1 MDRGHTSAGVR
12 SQTSS
17 KSKTTE
23 MNNIQTLPSVTVSI
37 SSSWLDQFSRFL
49 QSDYRKIT
57 RRQLSEKSIRLAV
70 QHTRVF
76 GMWHEAKF
84 NQPFEPSLLTNYDLH
99 LYRKWSLD
107 QEKVK
112 AATWNSRHWA
122 LSILCMWTE
131 STHGT
136 LRANLMDGIEQKQC
150 GITSTKHRS
159 LTDDEYHRLV
169 HVLEQNTRRVVTAF
183 EYHVTVRNWA
193 AVAVMLHAGLRVEEA
208 TLCDVGDIT
217 LNERSGS
224 VLIRSG
230 KGDKERSVPLNLV
243 ARNAL
248 RTWLDLRPASVSTA
262 LFTGKETTR
271 LTTRSLQRIVEEL
284 GRQIGVPDLTP
295 HWLRYTFAKRLEAN
309 GVTIEQIRDLLGHR
323 SIETT
328 RRYLRSS
335 TEELQSA
342 VEGVM

>member
-1 MDRGHTSAGVR
+1 
-12 SQTSS
+12 
-17 KSKTTE
+17 
-23 MNNIQTLPSVTVSI
+23 MNNLQIAPSITVSI
-37 SSSWLDQFSRFL
+37 SSPWLDQFSQFL

-57 RRQLSEKSIRLAV
+57 RRQLSEKSIRLAI

-76 GMWHEAKF
+76 GMWHTATFHE
-84 NQPFEPSLLTNYDLH
+84 PFEPGSLTNYDLQ
-99 LYRKWSLD
+99 LYRKWSLE

-122 LSILCMWTE
+122 LSILCMWIE
-131 STHGT
+131 STHGYSD
-136 LRANLMDGIEQKQC
+136 LMDGVEQKQS

-159 LTDDEYHRLV
+159 LTDDEYHRLM

-183 EYHVTVRNWA
+183 EYQVTVRNWA
-193 AVAVMLHAGLRVEEA
+193 AVSLMLQAGNRVEEVS
-208 TLCDVGDIT
+208 LVDVGDIT

-230 KGDKERSVPLNLV
+230 KGDKERSMPLNLV

-248 RTWLDLRPASVSTA
+248 RAWLDLRPASVSTA
-262 LFTGKETTR
+262 LFTGKETDR

-295 HWLRYTFAKRLEAN
+295 HWLRYTFAKRLEAS
-309 GVTIEQIRDLLGHR
+309 GVTIEGIRDLLGHN

>member
-1 MDRGHTSAGVR
+1 
-12 SQTSS
+12 
-17 KSKTTE
+17 
-23 MNNIQTLPSVTVSI
+23 MNVQTLPSITVSI
-37 SSSWLDQFSRFL
+37 SSPWLDQFSQFL

-57 RRQLSEKSIRLAV
+57 RRQLSEKSIRLAF
-70 QHTRVF
+70 QHVRVF
-76 GMWHEAKF
+76 GMWHTATFHEA
-84 NQPFEPSLLTNYDLH
+84 FEPAMTTNYDLQ
-99 LYRKWSLD
+99 LYRKWSLE

-122 LSILCMWTE
+122 LGILCMWIQ
-131 STHGT
+131 STHGK
-136 LRANLMDGIEQKQC
+136 RGMRSANLMDGVEQKQA
-150 GITSTKHRS
+150 GLVSTKHRS

-183 EYHVTVRNWA
+183 EYQVTVRNWA
-193 AVAVMLHAGLRVEEA
+193 AVTLMLQAGLRVEEVS
-208 TLCDVGDIT
+208 LVDVGDIT

-248 RTWLDLRPASVSTA
+248 RAWLDLRPVSASAA
-262 LFTGKETTR
+262 LFTGKESDR

-284 GRQIGVPDLTP
+284 GMQIGVPDLTP
-295 HWLRYTFAKRLEAN
+295 HWLRYTFAKRLAAN
-309 GVTIEQIRDLLGHR
+309 GITLEGIRDLLGHN

-335 TEELQSA
+335 AEELQSA

>member
-1 MDRGHTSAGVR
+1 
-12 SQTSS
+12 
-17 KSKTTE
+17 
-23 MNNIQTLPSVTVSI
+23 MNDFQISPSITVSV
-37 SSSWLDQFSRFL
+37 SSPWLHQFSHFL

-57 RRQLSEKSIRLAV
+57 RRQLSEKSIRLAR

-76 GMWHEAKF
+76 GMWHTATF
-84 NQPFEPSLLTNYDLH
+84 HQAFDPSALANYDLH

-107 QEKVK
+107 NEKVK

-122 LSILCMWTE
+122 LSILCMWIE

-136 LRANLMDGIEQKQC
+136 LRVKLMDGVEQKQS

-169 HVLEQNTRRVVTAF
+169 HALEQNTRRVVTAF
-183 EYHVTVRNWA
+183 EYQTTVRNWA
-193 AVAVMLHAGLRVEEA
+193 AVALMLQAGLRVEEA
-208 TLCDVGDIT
+208 TLCDVGDII

-248 RTWLDLRPASVSTA
+248 RTWLDLRPAAVSTA
-262 LFTGKETTR
+262 LFTGKESDR

-309 GVTIEQIRDLLGHR
+309 GTATEAIRDLLGHN

-335 TEELQSA
+335 AEELQSA

>member
-1 MDRGHTSAGVR
+1 
-12 SQTSS
+12 
-17 KSKTTE
+17 
-23 MNNIQTLPSVTVSI
+23 MNNLQILPSVTVSV
-37 SSSWLDQFSRFL
+37 SSPWLHQFSGFL

-76 GMWHEAKF
+76 GMWHTATF
-84 NQPFEPSLLTNYDLH
+84 HQDFEPSALTNYDLH

-107 QEKVK
+107 NEKVK

-122 LSILCMWTE
+122 LSILCMWIE
-131 STHGT
+131 SMHGT
-136 LRANLMDGIEQKQC
+136 LRVKLMDGIEQKQS
-150 GITSTKHRS
+150 GLTSTKHRS

-169 HVLEQNTRRVVTAF
+169 HVLEQNTRRVDTAF
-183 EYHVTVRNWA
+183 EYQVTVRNWA
-193 AVAVMLHAGLRVEEA
+193 AVTLMLQAGLRVEEV
-208 TLCDVGDIT
+208 TLVDVDDIT

-284 GRQIGVPDLTP
+284 GRQIGVPELTP

-309 GVTIEQIRDLLGHR
+309 GTAIEAVRDLLGHN

-335 TEELQSA
+335 AEELQSA

>member
-1 MDRGHTSAGVR
+1 MST
-12 SQTSS
+12 QTNYQLS
-17 KSKTTE
+17 
-23 MNNIQTLPSVTVSI
+23 ITVPA
-37 SSSWLDQFSRFL
+37 SWLDDFSGFL

-57 RRQLSEKSIRLAV
+57 RRQLSEKSIRLAA
-70 QHTRVF
+70 QHVRVF
-76 GMWHEAKF
+76 GLWHEATF
-84 NQPFEPSLLTNYDLH
+84 HQPFEPISLTNYDLH

-122 LSILCMWTE
+122 LSILCMWIE
-131 STHGT
+131 AAYGYS
-136 LRANLMDGIEQKQC
+136 NLMDGIEQKQA
-150 GITSTKHRS
+150 GLVSTKHRS

-183 EYHVTVRNWA
+183 EYQVTVRNWA
-193 AVAVMLHAGLRVEEA
+193 AILLMLQAGLRVEEV
-208 TLCDVGDIT
+208 TLVDIGDIT

-248 RTWLDLRPASVSTA
+248 RAWLDLRPASVSAA
-262 LFTGKETTR
+262 LFTGKESDR
-271 LTTRSLQRIVEEL
+271 LTTRSLQRIVGEL
-284 GRQIGVPDLTP
+284 GVQIGVPDLTP
-295 HWLRYTFAKRLEAN
+295 HWLRYTFAKRLEVN
-309 GVTIEQIRDLLGHR
+309 GSPIAQISQLLGHKN
-323 SIETT
+323 IDTT
-328 RRYLRSS
+328 RKYLRSS
-335 TEELQSA
+335 NEELQSA

>member
-1 MDRGHTSAGVR
+1 MNV
-12 SQTSS
+12 QT
-17 KSKTTE
+17 
-23 MNNIQTLPSVTVSI
+23 IPSITVSI
-37 SSSWLDQFSRFL
+37 NWLEQFSQFL

-76 GMWHEAKF
+76 GMWHTATFHEA
-84 NQPFEPSLLTNYDLH
+84 FEPAMTTNYDLQ
-99 LYRKWSLD
+99 LYRKWSLE

-122 LSILCMWTE
+122 LGILCMWIE
-131 STHGT
+131 STHGFV
-136 LRANLMDGIEQKQC
+136 NLMDGVEQKQS
-150 GITSTKHRS
+150 GITSTRHRS

-183 EYHVTVRNWA
+183 EYQVTVRNWA
-193 AVAVMLHAGLRVEEA
+193 AVTLMLQAGLRVEEV
-208 TLCDVGDIT
+208 TLVDVGDIA

-248 RTWLDLRPASVSTA
+248 RAWLDLRPDSVSIA
-262 LFTGKETTR
+262 LFTGKESGR
-271 LTTRSLQRIVEEL
+271 LTTRSLQRIVEDL

-309 GVTIEQIRDLLGHR
+309 GVTIEGIRDLLGHN

-335 TEELQSA
+335 AEELQSA

>member
-1 MDRGHTSAGVR
+1 MNV
-12 SQTSS
+12 QT
-17 KSKTTE
+17 
-23 MNNIQTLPSVTVSI
+23 NPSITVSI
-37 SSSWLDQFSRFL
+37 NWLEQFSQFL

-76 GMWHEAKF
+76 GMWHTATF
-84 NQPFEPSLLTNYDLH
+84 HQDFEPSLITNYDLH

-107 QEKVK
+107 NEKVK

-122 LSILCMWTE
+122 LSILCMWIE
-131 STHGT
+131 SRHGM
-136 LRANLMDGIEQKQC
+136 LRVKLMDGVEQKQS

-183 EYHVTVRNWA
+183 EYQVTVRNWA
-193 AVAVMLHAGLRVEEA
+193 AVALMLHAGLRVEEA

-248 RTWLDLRPASVSTA
+248 RTWLDLRPAAVSTA

-309 GVTIEQIRDLLGHR
+309 GTAIEQIRDLSGHK

-335 TEELQSA
+335 AEELQSA

>member
-1 MDRGHTSAGVR
+1 MNDMQTIR
-12 SQTSS
+12 S
-17 KSKTTE
+17 
-23 MNNIQTLPSVTVSI
+23 ITVSV
-37 SSSWLDQFSRFL
+37 SSPWLHQFSQFL

-57 RRQLSEKSIRLAV
+57 HRQLSEKSIRLAI

-76 GMWHEAKF
+76 GMWHTATFHE
-84 NQPFEPSLLTNYDLH
+84 PFEPAMTTNYDLH

-107 QEKVK
+107 NEKVK

-122 LSILCMWTE
+122 LSILCMWIE

-136 LRANLMDGIEQKQC
+136 LLANLMDGIEQKQS
-150 GITSTKHRS
+150 GLTSTKHRS

-169 HVLEQNTRRVVTAF
+169 HVLEKNSRRVVTAF
-183 EYHVTVRNWA
+183 EYKVTVRNWA
-193 AVAVMLHAGLRVEEA
+193 AVTLMLQAGLRVEEV
-208 TLCDVGDIT
+208 TLVDVGDIT
-217 LNERSGS
+217 MNERSGS

-230 KGDKERSVPLNLV
+230 KGDKERSVPLNLI

-248 RTWLDLRPASVSTA
+248 RAWLDLRPVSVSTA

-295 HWLRYTFAKRLEAN
+295 HWLRYTFAKRLESN
-309 GVTIEQIRDLLGHR
+309 GTTIEAIRDLLGHN

-335 TEELQSA
+335 AEELQSA

>member
-1 MDRGHTSAGVR
+1 
-12 SQTSS
+12 
-17 KSKTTE
+17 
-23 MNNIQTLPSVTVSI
+23 MNNLQILPSVTVSV
-37 SSSWLDQFSRFL
+37 SSPWLDQFSHFL

-57 RRQLSEKSIRLAV
+57 RRQLSQKSIRLAV
-70 QHTRVF
+70 QHTHVF
-76 GMWHEAKF
+76 GMWHTATFHE
-84 NQPFEPSLLTNYDLH
+84 PFEPAMTTNYDLH

-107 QEKVK
+107 NEKVK

-122 LSILCMWTE
+122 LSILCMWIE

-136 LRANLMDGIEQKQC
+136 LRVNLMDSIEQKQS

-183 EYHVTVRNWA
+183 EYQVTVRNWA
-193 AVAVMLHAGLRVEEA
+193 AVTLMLHAGLRVEEA

-248 RTWLDLRPASVSTA
+248 RTWLDLRPASASTA

-309 GVTIEQIRDLLGHR
+309 GTAIEAIRDLLGHN
-323 SIETT
+323 SIDTT

-335 TEELQSA
+335 AEELQSA
-342 VEGVM
+342 VEGVV

>member
-1 MDRGHTSAGVR
+1 
-12 SQTSS
+12 
-17 KSKTTE
+17 
-23 MNNIQTLPSVTVSI
+23 MNNLQILPSVTVSV
-37 SSSWLDQFSRFL
+37 SSPWLEQFSQFL

-76 GMWHEAKF
+76 GMWHTATF
-84 NQPFEPSLLTNYDLH
+84 HQDFEPAMTTNYDLH

-107 QEKVK
+107 NEKVK

-122 LSILCMWTE
+122 LSILCMWIE
-131 STHGT
+131 SMHGT
-136 LRANLMDGIEQKQC
+136 LRVKLMDGIEQKQS
-150 GITSTKHRS
+150 GLTSTKHRS

-183 EYHVTVRNWA
+183 EYQVTVRNWA
-193 AVAVMLHAGLRVEEA
+193 AVTLMLQAGLRVEEV
-208 TLCDVGDIT
+208 TLVDVDDIT

-284 GRQIGVPDLTP
+284 GRQIGVPELTP
-295 HWLRYTFAKRLEAN
+295 HWLRYTFAS
-309 GVTIEQIRDLLGHR
+309 GVL
-323 SIETT
+323 
-328 RRYLRSS
+328 
-335 TEELQSA
+335 
-342 VEGVM
+342 

>member
-1 MDRGHTSAGVR
+1 
-12 SQTSS
+12 
-17 KSKTTE
+17 
-23 MNNIQTLPSVTVSI
+23 
-37 SSSWLDQFSRFL
+37 
-49 QSDYRKIT
+49 
-57 RRQLSEKSIRLAV
+57 
-70 QHTRVF
+70 
-76 GMWHEAKF
+76 MW
-84 NQPFEPSLLTNYDLH
+84 
-99 LYRKWSLD
+99 
-107 QEKVK
+107 
-112 AATWNSRHWA
+112 
-122 LSILCMWTE
+122 IE

-136 LRANLMDGIEQKQC
+136 LRVKLMDGVEQKQS

-183 EYHVTVRNWA
+183 EYQVTVRNWA
-193 AVAVMLHAGLRVEEA
+193 AVALMLHAGLRVEEA

-284 GRQIGVPDLTP
+284 GRQIGVPELTP
-295 HWLRYTFAKRLEAN
+295 HWLRYTLAKRLEAN
-309 GVTIEQIRDLLGHR
+309 GTAIEAIRDLLGHN

-335 TEELQSA
+335 AEELQSA
-342 VEGVM
+342 VDGVM

>member
-1 MDRGHTSAGVR
+1 
-12 SQTSS
+12 
-17 KSKTTE
+17 
-23 MNNIQTLPSVTVSI
+23 MNNLQTLPSITVSI
-37 SSSWLDQFSRFL
+37 HWLEQFSQFL

-76 GMWHEAKF
+76 GMWHEAQF

-107 QEKVK
+107 NEKVK

-122 LSILCMWTE
+122 LSILCMWIE

-136 LRANLMDGIEQKQC
+136 LRVKLMDGVEQKQS

-169 HVLEQNTRRVVTAF
+169 HALEQNTRRVVTAF
-183 EYHVTVRNWA
+183 EYQTTVRNWA
-193 AVAVMLHAGLRVEEA
+193 AVALMLQAGLRVEEA
-208 TLCDVGDIT
+208 TLCDVGDII

-248 RTWLDLRPASVSTA
+248 RTWLDLRPASASTA
-262 LFTGKETTR
+262 LFTGKESDR

-295 HWLRYTFAKRLEAN
+295 HWLRYTFAKRLEAS
-309 GVTIEQIRDLLGHR
+309 GAAIEQIRDLLGHR
-323 SIETT
+323 SIEIT

-335 TEELQSA
+335 AEELQSA
-342 VEGVM
+342 VEGVV

>member
-1 MDRGHTSAGVR
+1 MNV
-12 SQTSS
+12 QT
-17 KSKTTE
+17 
-23 MNNIQTLPSVTVSI
+23 NPSITVSI
-37 SSSWLDQFSRFL
+37 NWLEQFSQFL

-76 GMWHEAKF
+76 GMWHTATF
-84 NQPFEPSLLTNYDLH
+84 HQDFEPSLITNYDLH

-107 QEKVK
+107 NEKVK

-122 LSILCMWTE
+122 LSILCMWIE
-131 STHGT
+131 SRHGM
-136 LRANLMDGIEQKQC
+136 LRVKLMDGVEQKQS

-183 EYHVTVRNWA
+183 EYQVTVRNWA
-193 AVAVMLHAGLRVEEA
+193 AVTLMLHAGLRVEEV
-208 TLCDVGDIT
+208 TLVDVEDIT

-248 RTWLDLRPASVSTA
+248 RTWLDLRPAAVSTA

-309 GVTIEQIRDLLGHR
+309 GTAIEQIRDLSGHK

-335 TEELQSA
+335 AEELQSA

>member
-1 MDRGHTSAGVR
+1 MNDV
-12 SQTSS
+12 QTS
-17 KSKTTE
+17 
-23 MNNIQTLPSVTVSI
+23 PSITVSI
-37 SSSWLDQFSRFL
+37 FSPWLDQFSQFL

-76 GMWHEAKF
+76 GMWHTATF
-84 NQPFEPSLLTNYDLH
+84 HQDFEPSALTNYDLH

-107 QEKVK
+107 QEKIK

-122 LSILCMWTE
+122 LSILCMWIE
-131 STHGT
+131 STHGFVK
-136 LRANLMDGIEQKQC
+136 LMDGVEQKQS
-150 GITSTKHRS
+150 GLTSTKHRS

-183 EYHVTVRNWA
+183 EYQVTVRNWA
-193 AVAVMLHAGLRVEEA
+193 AVTLMLQAGLRVEEA
-208 TLCDVGDIT
+208 TLCDVDDIN

-248 RTWLDLRPASVSTA
+248 RAWLDLRPATVSTA

-295 HWLRYTFAKRLEAN
+295 HWLRYTFAKRLEAS
-309 GVTIEQIRDLLGHR
+309 GAPIEAIRDLLGHN
-323 SIETT
+323 SIDTT

-335 TEELQSA
+335 AEELQSA

>member
-1 MDRGHTSAGVR
+1 MNV
-12 SQTSS
+12 QT
-17 KSKTTE
+17 
-23 MNNIQTLPSVTVSI
+23 IPSITVSI
-37 SSSWLDQFSRFL
+37 NWLDQFSHFL
-49 QSDYRKIT
+49 QSDYRQIT
-57 RRQLSEKSIRLAV
+57 HRQLSEKSIRLAV

-76 GMWHEAKF
+76 GMWHTATF
-84 NQPFEPSLLTNYDLH
+84 HQRFEPSLLTNYDLH
-99 LYRKWSLD
+99 LYRRWSLD
-107 QEKVK
+107 NEKVK
-112 AATWNSRHWA
+112 VATWNSRHWA
-122 LSILCMWTE
+122 LNILCMWIE

-136 LRANLMDGIEQKQC
+136 LRVNLMDGIEQKQS

-169 HVLEQNTRRVVTAF
+169 HMLEQNTRRVVTAF
-183 EYHVTVRNWA
+183 EYQVTVRNWA
-193 AVAVMLHAGLRVEEA
+193 AVTLMLQAGLRVEEV
-208 TLCDVGDIT
+208 TLVDVEDIT

-230 KGDKERSVPLNLV
+230 KGDKERSVPLNLL

-248 RTWLDLRPASVSTA
+248 RTWLDLRPATVSTA
-262 LFTGKETTR
+262 LFTGKETDR
-271 LTTRSLQRIVEEL
+271 LTTKSLQRIVKEL

-309 GVTIEQIRDLLGHR
+309 GITIETIRDLLGHK

-335 TEELQSA
+335 AEELQSA

>member
-1 MDRGHTSAGVR
+1 MNV
-12 SQTSS
+12 QT
-17 KSKTTE
+17 
-23 MNNIQTLPSVTVSI
+23 IPSITVSI
-37 SSSWLDQFSRFL
+37 NWLDQFSHFL
-49 QSDYRKIT
+49 QSDYRQIT
-57 RRQLSEKSIRLAV
+57 HRQLSEKSIRLAV

-76 GMWHEAKF
+76 GMWHTATF
-84 NQPFEPSLLTNYDLH
+84 HQRFEPSLLTNYDLH
-99 LYRKWSLD
+99 LYRRWSLD
-107 QEKVK
+107 NEKVK
-112 AATWNSRHWA
+112 VATWNSRHWA
-122 LSILCMWTE
+122 LNILCMWIE

-136 LRANLMDGIEQKQC
+136 LRVNLMDGIEQKQS

-169 HVLEQNTRRVVTAF
+169 HMLEQNTRRVVTAF
-183 EYHVTVRNWA
+183 EYQVTVRNWA
-193 AVAVMLHAGLRVEEA
+193 AVTLMLQAGLRVEEV
-208 TLCDVGDIT
+208 TLVDVEDIT

-248 RTWLDLRPASVSTA
+248 RAWLDLRPATVSTA
-262 LFTGKETTR
+262 LFTGKETDR
-271 LTTRSLQRIVEEL
+271 LTTKSLQRIVKDL

-295 HWLRYTFAKRLEAN
+295 HWLRYTFAKRLEVN
-309 GVTIEQIRDLLGHR
+309 GTTIEQIRDLLGHR

-335 TEELQSA
+335 AEELQSA

>member
-1 MDRGHTSAGVR
+1 
-12 SQTSS
+12 
-17 KSKTTE
+17 

-57 RRQLSEKSIRLAV
+57 RRQLGEKSIRLAV

-107 QEKVK
+107 NEKVK
-112 AATWNSRHWA
+112 ATTWNSRHWA
-122 LSILCMWTE
+122 LSILCMWIE
-131 STHGT
+131 STHGF
-136 LRANLMDGIEQKQC
+136 ANLMDGIEQKQS
-150 GITSTKHRS
+150 GITSTRHRS

-169 HVLEQNTRRVVTAF
+169 HVLEQNTRRVVTTF
-183 EYHVTVRNWA
+183 EYQVTVRNWA
-193 AVAVMLHAGLRVEEA
+193 AVTLMLQAGLRVEEA
-208 TLCDVGDIT
+208 ALCDVGDIT

-248 RTWLDLRPASVSTA
+248 RAWLDLRPATVSAA
-262 LFTGKETTR
+262 LFTGKETDR

-295 HWLRYTFAKRLEAN
+295 HWLRYTFAKRLE
-309 GVTIEQIRDLLGHR
+309 VSSITIEQIRDLLGHR

-335 TEELQSA
+335 AEELQSA
-342 VEGVM
+342 VEGMM